1 MSPVEPRVRALS
13 ERVILVEFGDTA
25 AMDAATRARVRA
37 GVLALTR
44 EAIDGTTDVVPA
56 YNTIA
61 VHLDAAS
68 LGHFSAPYLEQ
79 VLREVRARVSDMP
92 ETPPAPGRLVEIPV
106 VYGGVD
112 GPDLDE
118 VADHTGLTAAQVV
131 ALHAGAVYEVAMIG
145 FSPGFPYLAGMPE
158 QLTTPRR
165 TTPRTHVPAGSVA
178 IGGRQTGIYPQASP
192 GGWRLIGR
200 TTRVLFA
207 PGEDPPALLA
217 PGDRVRFVPVD

>member
-13 ERVILVEFGDTA
+13 ERVILVEFGDPA

-44 EAIDGTTDVVPA
+44 EVIRGTTDVVPA

-68 LGHFSAPYLEQ
+68 LGAFPAPYLEH

-106 VYGGVD
+106 VYGGAD

-118 VADHTGLTAAQVV
+118 VAAHTGLTATQVV

-217 PGDRVRFVPVD
+217 PGDRVRFLPVD